1 MKEYIKF
8 SKIVDK
14 NNKKYGYTKES
25 IIKTIDE
32 CIAKNILSEY
42 LSEYKKE
49 VYNIMTYSIDHQ
61 KLATEMYGRE
71 QYAEGK
77 VEGMLCILV
86 EMVKDKILS
95 VAEAAKRLGVS
106 ESDFIKM
113 SKV

>member
-1 MKEYIKF
+1 
-8 SKIVDK
+8 
-14 NNKKYGYTKES
+14 
-25 IIKTIDE
+25 
-32 CIAKNILSEY
+32 
-42 LSEYKKE
+42 
-49 VYNIMTYSIDHQ
+49 MTYSIDHQ

-71 QYAEGK
+71 QYAEGKAEGKVEGK